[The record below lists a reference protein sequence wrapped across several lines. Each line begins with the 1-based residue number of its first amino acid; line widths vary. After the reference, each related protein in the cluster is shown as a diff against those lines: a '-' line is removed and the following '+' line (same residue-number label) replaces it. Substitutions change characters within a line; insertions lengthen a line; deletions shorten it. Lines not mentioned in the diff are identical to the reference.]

1 MPGTDATHRKEA
13 MIIVTRLN
21 GEALAVNADLIE
33 RIEAMPD
40 TVVTFVD
47 GKKLLVR
54 DTVDELIDKVLQY
67 RAAILH
73 VAYGTLDADPTR
85 HAPPATGRPASL
97 HLVVDPAAEHS

>member
-1 MPGTDATHRKEA
+1 

-21 GEALAVNADLIE
+21 GETLGVNADLVE

-40 TVVTFVD
+40 TVITFVD

-67 RAAILH
+67 RAAILRA
-73 VAYGTLDADPTR
+73 AYGTVEADPTR
-85 HAPPATGRPASL
+85 HAPPPPPTGRAASL
-97 HLVVDPAAEHS
+97 HLVVDAERGQG